1 MEVKYTKQ
9 NTVQIIVLA
18 LSVLGFM
25 WAIWQHEVLMWDWIH
40 SVWNEPHAFFS
51 GVITTKG
58 VAYDFTLLMIGLPF
72 LTSLIA
78 LWFWNTA
85 PAVTIKAATV
95 STEEPKK
102 TNFSMVILAMIIIF
116 ILVVTGF
123 LSLGRDQF
131 GVDLLPQAKNLFFG
145 IIVALVFGVGSYAKS
160 VTPENFDPVKFSIT
174 MILSLII
181 GVAMFYFK
189 LDYSTASVAVT
200 SFAAQ
205 TGLTALV
212 EVWLKAIFRTIQ
224 KQPAA

>member
-1 MEVKYTKQ
+1 MKQ

-18 LSVLGFM
+18 LSVGFM

-58 VAYDFTLLMIGLPF
+58 IAYDFTLLIVGLTF

-78 LWFWNTA
+78 LWFWNSSPTPTA
-85 PAVTIKAATV
+85 QATTA
-95 STEEPKK
+95 SPGEPKK
-102 TNFSMVILAMIIIF
+102 INVSMAALAMFMIL

-123 LSLGRDQF
+123 LALAQDQF
-131 GVDLLPQAKNLFFG
+131 GVALLPQAKNLFFG
-145 IIVALVFGVGSYAKS
+145 IIVALVFGLGSYAKTA
-160 VTPENFDPVKFSIT
+160 TPENFDPVKFSIT

-200 SFAAQ
+200 SFGAQ
-205 TGLTALV
+205 SGFTIMI

-224 KQPAA
+224 KQPTTST